1 MINKVIEF
9 FRSTYETAI
18 KRFRSEEL
26 FFGLTTVSTVMMD
39 YGSTVP
45 AVVSL
50 CLMAFY
56 YFFFGWMMLTT
67 IQEKHIFF
75 SIVSGIGYSTGL
87 LCMALVIILPSSNYA
102 FFYILQILIL
112 VSIGYYLSKQ
122 ANWGY
127 YKTNHYVRIAIFL
140 FLDVYILIFK

>member
-1 MINKVIEF
+1 MITKVIEF

-127 YKTNHYVRIAIFL
+127 YTMSESPSFCFL
-140 FLDVYILIFK
+140 MFIS